1 MTTRRK
7 KKLPADASP
16 VDRLRATPSF
26 ADLKKTWKEAG
37 KSALHWGGLW
47 GSAKACLSAAFA
59 AETKEPLLVLVPDG
73 PSAELALD
81 DLAAFGCGAAMLPAR
96 ESRLGAEPE
105 VLRERFHAL
114 DLATR
119 KGFTGTLVAP
129 LHALIQPVPAAADA
143 KAEVQLEKGMQIEPD
158 ELMAQLVA
166 AGFERVPAIQESGEF
181 ARRGDILDLFAPA
194 MGEPLRLEFFDDE
207 LESIRVFDLGS
218 QRTRHVLRTVRVPLA
233 HDLAPVAGAD
243 DTLPLERFP
252 AKLRVIVWEPSSL
265 DEAKER
271 LRFLGPEAVAALNRV
286 EEQLRVRACLQL
298 AALPGGDGSLTT
310 MSVEEYCRGVVDGA
324 GLLAERAA
332 DGENAYVMCATN
344 AEADRLQQIL
354 GDSGHPDDRLH
365 LQKAGLERG
374 FRIPEARVT
383 VLHHREFVPGH
394 GAHRPKSRHKRDHAS
409 EAVESVTS
417 LRPGDLV
424 VHAVHG
430 LAEFRGIESAEK
442 EGGQD
447 LLLLEFEAGATLRVP
462 VSRVD
467 LVERYIG
474 AGGEAPKLD
483 KMGSGAF
490 EKRRRKVAEAV
501 EDLAAEM
508 LEIQARRAAM
518 PGRALPEAAESQ
530 RAFEAAFPWEDTP
543 DQAQGTREIHADLS
557 IPRAMDRLLCGDVG
571 YGKTEL
577 AARAAFR
584 AMDAGAQVAM
594 LVPTTVLCEQ
604 HARSLRERFADWP
617 VRVEQL
623 SRLTRPADRRDI
635 LEGLAKGEVDMVVGT
650 HRLLSRDVQFAELG
664 LVIIDEEQRFGV
676 RHKEELKK
684 KRALVDVLSLSA
696 TPVPRTLH
704 MAMAGLRDITT
715 LSTAPAGRQ
724 EVHTELRYADER
736 EYVAE
741 LLQRELARGGQAF
754 FVHNRIKTLE
764 TVKAKLQDM
773 VPQARIVTGHGQME
787 PRELEKAMLAFV
799 RGDADIL
806 VSTTII
812 EAGLDIPNA
821 NTIFIDDAHRYGL
834 ADLHQLRG
842 RVGRAD
848 KRGYCTL
855 LIPRGQPLPND
866 ARRRLKAVE
875 ELRYLG
881 AGFQIAM
888 RDLEIRGAGNLLG
901 AEQSGHIHA
910 VGYETYRRLLH
921 HAVTRLRREGE
932 VAAAREEGVEA
943 VADVSLGVPAAL
955 SAEYVPDEEA
965 RLAVL
970 REFDRVREP
979 KQLEAALNGVR
990 DRFGPPDEGVRRL
1003 AQLFYLKYRLG
1014 GLGLAGVQRVDG
1026 HLLLKLRDL
1035 KTLEKAL
1042 KSLPAVDLRVIT
1054 PRRAHWVLPQAD
1066 FSPEQVLDYLYESAV
1081 ACRLPRKQGQSATRA
1096 RKA

>member
-1 MTTRRK
+1 MSAKSRK
-7 KKLPADASP
+7 PPADASP
-16 VDRLRATPSF
+16 VQRLQATPSYK
-26 ADLKKTWKEAG
+26 DLVKAWKTAG
-37 KSALHWGGLW
+37 KTPLHWGGLW

-59 AETKEPLLVLVPDG
+59 SQAKVPQLIVVPDG

-119 KGFTGTLVAP
+119 KGFTGTLIAP

-143 KAEVQLEKGMQIEPD
+143 QAEIYLEQGMQLDPD
-158 ELMAQLVA
+158 ALMSKLVA
-166 AGFERVPAIQESGEF
+166 TGFERVPAIQESGEF

-218 QRTRHVLRTVRVPLA
+218 QRTRHILRTVRVPLA
-233 HDLAPVAGAD
+233 HDLAPVGGAD

-252 AKLRVIVWEPSSL
+252 AKLRVVLWEPSSI
-265 DEAKER
+265 DEARER
-271 LRFLGPEAVAALNRV
+271 LRFLGPEAVNALNRV
-286 EEQLRVRACLQL
+286 DEHLRVRPQLQL
-298 AALPGGDGSLTT
+298 AALPGRDGSLTT
-310 MSVEEYCRGVVDGA
+310 LSVEEYCQGVVAGA
-324 GLLAERAA
+324 GLLAERAN
-332 DGENAYVMCATN
+332 DGETAVVLCATD
-344 AEADRLQQIL
+344 AEADRLRQIL
-354 GDSGHPDDRLH
+354 GDSGHASDAMR
-365 LQKAGLERG
+365 LQKGGLDRG
-374 FRIPEARVT
+374 FRIPEARLT

-394 GAHRPKSRHKRDHAS
+394 GSHRPRARHIRDHAS
-409 EAVESVTS
+409 VAVENIVS

-430 LAEFRGIESAEK
+430 LAEFRGIESAQK

-447 LLLLEFEAGATLRVP
+447 LLLLEFEGEASLSVP

-474 AGGEAPKLD
+474 AGGDAPKLD
-483 KMGSGAF
+483 KMGSGSF
-490 EKRRRKVAEAV
+490 ERRRLKVAEAV

-508 LEIQARRAAM
+508 LEVQAKRAAM
-518 PGRALPEAAESQ
+518 PGRAMPEPAEAQ

-584 AMDAGAQVAM
+584 AIEANTQVAI

-604 HARSLRERFADWP
+604 HTRSLRQRFADWP
-617 VRVEQL
+617 IRVEQL
-623 SRLTRPADRRDI
+623 SRLTRPADQRAI
-635 LEGLAKGEVDMVVGT
+635 IEGLGDGSVDLVVGT
-650 HRLLSRDVQFAELG
+650 HRLLSRDVQFGELG

-715 LSTAPAGRQ
+715 LSTAPAGRL

-736 EYVAE
+736 DFIAE
-741 LLQRELARGGQAF
+741 LLQRELARGGQSF

-764 TVKAKLQDM
+764 TVKAKLQNM
-773 VPQARIVTGHGQME
+773 VPQAKIVTAHGQMD
-787 PRELEKAMLAFV
+787 PRGLEKAMLEFV
-799 RGDADIL
+799 RGDIDIL

-812 EAGLDIPNA
+812 ESGLDIPNA

-834 ADLHQLRG
+834 ADMHQLRG

-848 KRGYCTL
+848 RRGYCTL

-921 HAVTRLRREGE
+921 HAVTRLKREGE
-932 VAAAREEGVEA
+932 VNAAREDGVEA
-943 VADVSLGVPAAL
+943 VADISLGVPAAL

-965 RLAVL
+965 RLSVL
-970 REFDRVREP
+970 REFDRVRTPE
-979 KQLEAALNGVR
+979 QLETALTGVR

-1014 GLGLAGVQRVDG
+1014 ALGLAGVQRVEG
-1026 HLLLKLRDL
+1026 HLLLKLRDAKL
-1035 KTLEKAL
+1035 LEKSL
-1042 KSLPAVDLRVIT
+1042 KPLKVDLRVIT
-1054 PRRAHWVLPQAD
+1054 PRRAHWVLPN
-1066 FSPEQVLDYLYESAV
+1066 PEAAPTETLDYLYTSAV
-1081 ACRLPRKQGQSATRA
+1081 ACRLPGKQGQSAARA
-1096 RKA
+1096 RRG